1 MPFKECPPILIHLS
15 KASFQSLGKNFLFSE
30 ETTPFNMLMIQNDY
44 PGLEHQWQRGIWIK
58 EQNSS
63 GFRRLLETMQLAGTK
78 PGAGLG

>member
-1 MPFKECPPILIHLS
+1 MLIQH
-15 KASFQSLGKNFLFSE
+15 
-30 ETTPFNMLMIQNDY
+30 DY
-44 PGLEHQWQRGIWIK
+44 RGLEHQWQRGIWIK

>member
-1 MPFKECPPILIHLS
+1 
-15 KASFQSLGKNFLFSE
+15 
-30 ETTPFNMLMIQNDY
+30 MLMIQNDY